1 MNRPDGT
8 GLLYAT
14 NALCIGLATTSTGND
29 DVALEVENAAN
40 ANLIHGDSA

>member
-8 GLLYAT
+8 GWFYAS
-14 NALCIGLATTSTGND
+14 NARCIGLATTSTGND

-40 ANLIHGDSA
+40 GNLIHGASA